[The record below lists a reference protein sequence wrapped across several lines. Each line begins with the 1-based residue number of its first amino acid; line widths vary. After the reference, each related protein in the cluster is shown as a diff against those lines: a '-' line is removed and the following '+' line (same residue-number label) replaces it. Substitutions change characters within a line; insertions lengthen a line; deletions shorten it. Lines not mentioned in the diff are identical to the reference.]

1 MLETLLVCNEVAL
14 LRNVLD
20 TKRIRETGEFIS
32 FLNCFNSF
40 FKYFVKFVY
49 IRFVYM
55 RSSSFTES
63 TNPKLSLK

>member
-1 MLETLLVCNEVAL
+1 MLETLFVCNEVAL

-20 TKRIRETGEFIS
+20 TKRIRETGEFLS

-49 IRFVYM
+49 ISVKL
-55 RSSSFTES
+55 RSSSFRES

>member
-49 IRFVYM
+49 IPVKL
-55 RSSSFTES
+55 RSSSSRES
-63 TNPKLSLK
+63 SNPKLSLK

>member
-49 IRFVYM
+49 ISVKL